1 MRKMMIFLPKMK
13 FHLKLFFMIINTAC
27 VQAEKL
33 AEYNQKNGV
42 VVYIQRQGNNEENL
56 TA

>member
-1 MRKMMIFLPKMK
+1 MIFLPKMK